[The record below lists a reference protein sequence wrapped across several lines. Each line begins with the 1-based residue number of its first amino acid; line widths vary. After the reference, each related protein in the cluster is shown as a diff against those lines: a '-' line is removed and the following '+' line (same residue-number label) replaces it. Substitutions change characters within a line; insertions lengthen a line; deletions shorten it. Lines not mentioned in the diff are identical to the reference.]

1 MGVTQLKEEQSAGQL
16 LWEREKR
23 ITDAIQLRV
32 PDRVPVQLFL
42 SYFPTRYTG
51 ITSDAAYYDAEKWQS
66 ANRQTILDF
75 APDSY
80 WVQSALVSGLA
91 LEILGAQQIKWPG
104 YGLPPNRGHQMIE
117 LEPMKGDEYDAFLA
131 DPSDFIVRT
140 YLPRVWSAMVPLA
153 ELPSLRTLIGGT
165 ALASFVAN
173 LAAPELAAAL
183 NALREAGAAAASFQS
198 ATGAFA
204 DEMAKLGFPS
214 YNSPKMF
221 AAAPFDTI
229 SDHLR
234 GMQGTMVDMYRR
246 PEKLLQALEMLATD
260 RIEAVKQAP
269 APAGDPGNKR
279 VFIALHRG
287 SDGFM
292 SLRQFETFYWPTLK
306 KVMLALVEM
315 GWTPCP
321 FFEGVWDARL
331 EYLLDLPKGSVLCHF
346 AQTDMAKAKAVL
358 GGHLCIMRDVPASL
372 LQAGT
377 VREVEEYC
385 QNAIDVC
392 GKDGGFIM
400 TATCVDEARPENL
413 KAMVDFTK
421 SYGRYA

>member
-1 MGVTQLKEEQSAGQL
+1 MSATQIEQQKSARQL
-16 LWEREKR
+16 LGEREQR
-23 ITDAIQLRV
+23 ITDAIELRV

-42 SYFPTRYTG
+42 MYFPAKYTG
-51 ITSDAAYYDAEKWQS
+51 ITCDAAYYDAEKWQW
-66 ANRQTILDF
+66 ANRKTILDF

-80 WVQSALVSGLA
+80 WVQSAAVSGLA
-91 LEILGAQQIKWPG
+91 LETLGAQQIRWPG

-140 YLPRVWSAMVPLA
+140 YLPRVWSAMAPLSG
-153 ELPSLRTLIGGT
+153 LPSLRTLIGGT
-165 ALASFVAN
+165 ALASFAGQ

-183 NALREAGAAAASFQS
+183 DSLRAAGAAAASFMS
-198 ATGAFA
+198 ATGSFA

-214 YNSPKMF
+214 YNSPMMF

-229 SDHLR
+229 SDNLR
-234 GMQGTMVDMYRR
+234 GMQGTMTDMYRR

-260 RIEAVKQAP
+260 RIEVIRRTP
-269 APAGDPGNKR
+269 APAVGPGNKR

-292 SLRQFETFYWPTLK
+292 SLPQFETFYWPTLK
-306 KVMLALVEM
+306 KVILALVEM

-321 FFEGVWDARL
+321 FFEGTWDSRL
-331 EYLLDLPKGSVLCHF
+331 EYLLDLPKGKVLCHF
-346 AQTDMAKAKAVL
+346 AQTDMARAKAVL
-358 GGHLCIMRDVPASL
+358 GGQLCIMRDVPASL

-385 QNAIDVC
+385 QKAIDLC
-392 GKDGGFIM
+392 GKGGGFIM
-400 TATCVDEARPENL
+400 TSTCTDEARPENL
-413 KAMVDFTK
+413 EAMVDFTK

>member
-1 MGVTQLKEEQSAGQL
+1 MSATQIEQQKSARQL
-16 LWEREKR
+16 LGEREQR
-23 ITDAIQLRV
+23 ITDAIELRV

-42 SYFPTRYTG
+42 MYFPAKYTG
-51 ITSDAAYYDAEKWQS
+51 ITCDAAYYDAEKWQW
-66 ANRQTILDF
+66 ANRKTILDF

-80 WVQSALVSGLA
+80 WVQSAAVSGLA
-91 LEILGAQQIKWPG
+91 LETLGAQQIRWPG

-140 YLPRVWSAMVPLA
+140 YLPRVWSAMAPLSG
-153 ELPSLRTLIGGT
+153 LPSLRTLIGGT
-165 ALASFVAN
+165 ALASFAGQ

-183 NALREAGAAAASFQS
+183 DSLRAAGAAAASFMS
-198 ATGAFA
+198 ATGSFA
-204 DEMAKLGFPS
+204 DEMATLGFPS
-214 YNSPKMF
+214 YNSPMMF

-229 SDHLR
+229 SDNLR
-234 GMQGTMVDMYRR
+234 GMQGTMTDMYRR

-260 RIEAVKQAP
+260 RIEVIRRTP
-269 APAGDPGNKR
+269 APVVDPGNKR

-292 SLRQFETFYWPTLK
+292 SLPQFETFYWPTLK
-306 KVMLALVEM
+306 KVILALVEM

-321 FFEGVWDARL
+321 FFEGTWDSRL
-331 EYLLDLPKGSVLCHF
+331 EYLLDLPKGKVLCHF
-346 AQTDMAKAKAVL
+346 AQTDMARAKAVL
-358 GGHLCIMRDVPASL
+358 GGQLCIMRDVPASL

-385 QNAIDVC
+385 QKAIDLC
-392 GKDGGFIM
+392 GKGGGFIM
-400 TATCVDEARPENL
+400 TSTCTDEARPENL
-413 KAMVDFTK
+413 EAMVDFTK